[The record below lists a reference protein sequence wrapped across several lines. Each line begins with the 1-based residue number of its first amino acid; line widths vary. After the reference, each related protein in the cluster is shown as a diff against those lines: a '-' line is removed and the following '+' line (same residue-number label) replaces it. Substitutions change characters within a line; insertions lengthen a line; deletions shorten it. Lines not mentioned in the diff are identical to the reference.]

1 MPDTE
6 ETIIVRDSNGNQLFN
21 GDSVFVI
28 KDLDVRG
35 MSKTLK
41 RGEVVNN
48 IKLTDSPGLV
58 ECRIGK
64 SEIVLKTE
72 FLKKKNQDK

>member
-1 MPDTE
+1 MSDTE
-6 ETIIVRDSNGNQLFN
+6 ETIIVRDCNGNQLFN
-21 GDSVFVI
+21 GDSVHVI

-41 RGEVVNN
+41 RGEVINN
-48 IKLTDSPGLV
+48 IKLTEHPGQV

-72 FLKKKNQDK
+72 FLKKKN

>member
-1 MPDTE
+1 MSDTE
-6 ETIIVRDSNGNQLFN
+6 ESIIVRDSNGNQLHN
-21 GDSVFVI
+21 GDSVHVI

-35 MSKTLK
+35 MQKTLK
-41 RGEVVNN
+41 RGEVINN
-48 IKLTDSPGLV
+48 IRLTDDPRLV

-72 FLKKKNQDK
+72 FLKKKN